1 MVVQAVRLSLPP
13 TIWWA
18 PRQANLSIPLETAR
32 MSDSHLSE
40 PETTRSL
47 VTLFHPPRVVELQAS
62 GLVRGSV
69 NKNSSSSITKTQV
82 LINTMFQAYSNQI
95 TQPLPLQCT
104 LKEIQPSASVQGEML
119 FQNKFLM
126 AIWDQMMLPQALALT
141 IHWPLLVRMLRHLH
155 SREDSNTVIRLWW
168 TSREMFLLQDFMET
182 NFAQIDSEFTIKIQN
197 GVILKLLDGV
207 HLMIDSKS

>member
-1 MVVQAVRLSLPP
+1 MVVQAARLSLPP

-18 PRQANLSIPLETAR
+18 PRQANLSIHLETAR
-32 MSDSHLSE
+32 MRDSHPSR

-155 SREDSNTVIRLWW
+155 LREDSNTVIRL
-168 TSREMFLLQDFMET
+168 
-182 NFAQIDSEFTIKIQN
+182 
-197 GVILKLLDGV
+197 
-207 HLMIDSKS
+207 